1 MLSQAQRTA
10 ILELSAK
17 GVSKREIAQVL
28 RLSRPTVRKVLREN
42 STNVPEIQRAEKAEP
57 YREQILDLLI
67 SCKGNLVRVHEELVA
82 GGAALS
88 YPALT
93 AFCRRQGI
101 GQTPAVPAGQYHF
114 EPGVEMQ
121 HDTSPHEVEVG
132 GRKYKAQTASAVLC
146 YSRMLFFQ
154 INPTFQRFDCKV
166 FLTDALRYMGG
177 APERVMIDNTHVVVL
192 RGTGREMIPVPEM
205 EAFGE
210 RFGFRFVA
218 HERGDANRSARV
230 ERPFSFIEN
239 NFLAGRT
246 FASWADLN
254 QQARQWCDRVNSTYK
269 KHIRGVPR
277 ELFAV
282 ERMHLKPLPAWIPE
296 VYRLHQRTVDVEGY
310 VSVNSIRY
318 SVPAAWIGHRV
329 EVRETRDK
337 IEIEMDAR
345 HIVTHARA
353 VTPLSQR
360 ITLAAHRPPRGE
372 GVKRSDPHPEEKAI
386 VEAAPETAL
395 YVAALKQKSRK
406 VVALALRQLLRLL
419 REYPREPFLAA
430 VQEAARYGLYDLDRL
445 ERMILR
451 RVARDYFLLLDPD
464 TDSHA
469 EELEQLLK
477 NLKLRRMLGVY
488 DEQLRAAEKAQ
499 ASYSEFVAG
508 LLRAQWHDRQESA
521 LEWRIRR
528 ANLPERWSLESFP
541 WSRQPGVNRKQMR
554 AFAELDFV
562 AQHENLVLVG
572 PTGVGKTGLASG
584 LLLKALENGHRCQFI
599 RAQDLFDEMY
609 ASLADRSTR
618 RLLNRLARLDVLL
631 IDEFGY
637 LNLKPEQSNTFF
649 KLMEERYHR
658 HSTIITTNLVYDVW
672 HNFLGNKPMGRRTA
686 EPRAALLPHRDH
698 QWPFATRSPR

>member
-17 GVSKREIAQVL
+17 GVSKHEIAQVL
-28 RLSRPTVRKVLREN
+28 RLSRLTVRKVLRSN
-42 STNVPEIQRAEKAEP
+42 SSNVPEIQRAEKAEP
-57 YREQILDLLI
+57 YREQILELLT

-82 GGAALS
+82 GGAVLS

-93 AFCRRQGI
+93 GFCRRQGI
-101 GQTPAVPAGQYHF
+101 GLTPVVPAGQYHF

-121 HDTSPHEVEVG
+121 HDTSPHTVEVG

-166 FLTDALRYMGG
+166 FLTDALRHAGG

-205 EAFGE
+205 EAFAE

-218 HERGDANRSARV
+218 HAIGNANRSARV

-246 FASWADLN
+246 FTSWEDLN
-254 QQARQWCDRVNSTYK
+254 QRARQWCDKVNSTYK
-269 KHIRGVPR
+269 KHLRAVPR
-277 ELFAV
+277 ELFAI
-282 ERMHLKPLPAWIPE
+282 ERLHLKPLPAWIPE

-318 SVPAAWIGHRV
+318 SVPVSWIGHRV

-360 ITLAAHRPPRGE
+360 VTLAAHRPPRGE
-372 GVKRSDPHPEEKAI
+372 GVKRSNRHPEEKAI
-386 VEAAPETAL
+386 IEAAPDTAL

-464 TDSHA
+464 TDSH
-469 EELEQLLK
+469 
-477 NLKLRRMLGVY
+477 
-488 DEQLRAAEKAQ
+488 D
-499 ASYSEFVAG
+499 
-508 LLRAQWHDRQESA
+508 
-521 LEWRIRR
+521 
-528 ANLPERWSLESFP
+528 
-541 WSRQPGVNRKQMR
+541 
-554 AFAELDFV
+554 
-562 AQHENLVLVG
+562 
-572 PTGVGKTGLASG
+572 
-584 LLLKALENGHRCQFI
+584 
-599 RAQDLFDEMY
+599 
-609 ASLADRSTR
+609 
-618 RLLNRLARLDVLL
+618 
-631 IDEFGY
+631 
-637 LNLKPEQSNTFF
+637 
-649 KLMEERYHR
+649 
-658 HSTIITTNLVYDVW
+658 
-672 HNFLGNKPMGRRTA
+672 
-686 EPRAALLPHRDH
+686 
-698 QWPFATRSPR
+698 